1 MCKFYFF
8 LYRFFLV
15 CLTKERETGYFLCTC
30 YSLLFKKDV
39 PHTSF
44 FLPHPSFTHCLA
56 SRPPS
61 AYTHVSVNF
70 LFVSF
75 YCEVK
80 EMYISIHKKT
90 DFNGNHQ
97 MMYPNSCSSFMLFPC
112 KTKNISNDSKIG
124 TSSFSTFFLNKNK
137 ESAAY
142 WEVRVLAA
150 MQNIGLFS
158 PPSENRGLKFS
169 RPPLYSPERWGGH
182 IRRSPEFI

>member
-1 MCKFYFF
+1 MYLLLSTFQKRCPSHIF
-8 LYRFFLV
+8 L
-15 CLTKERETGYFLCTC
+15 
-30 YSLLFKKDV
+30 SPPPLL
-39 PHTSF
+39 HT
-44 FLPHPSFTHCLA
+44 L
-56 SRPPS
+56 SRIPTPS